1 MDLPSYGDAVVAI
14 QAEDG
19 EKVVPVRGEV
29 DAYSAP
35 QLRECLQEVVESSQR
50 RVVVDVK
57 DMAFIDSN
65 GLGVLVASVK
75 RLRRQGRSLT
85 LRQPSRQTTKL
96 LEITGLRKLVTVT

>member
-1 MDLPSYGDAVVAI
+1 MTSPFSNRAVAAI
-14 QAEDG
+14 SAEDG
-19 EKVVPVRGEV
+19 EKVVTVRGEV

-35 QLRECLQEVVESSQR
+35 QLRDCLLELVETSQPR
-50 RVVVDVK
+50 IVVDVK

-75 RLRRQGRSLT
+75 RLRPEGRSLAI
-85 LRQPSRQTTKL
+85 RQPSRQTAKL